1 MKTEDK
7 IRNEIIRLNQER
19 IKIDEKLH
27 LLCQIDLLSSEGNE
41 LNHEISYLLGQ
52 MAALTWVINK

>member
-1 MKTEDK
+1 MKTEDT

-19 IKIDEKLH
+19 MKTNEKLH
-27 LLCQIDLLSSEGNE
+27 SLCQIDLLSSEGNA
-41 LNHEISYLLGQ
+41 LTHKVSYLLGQ